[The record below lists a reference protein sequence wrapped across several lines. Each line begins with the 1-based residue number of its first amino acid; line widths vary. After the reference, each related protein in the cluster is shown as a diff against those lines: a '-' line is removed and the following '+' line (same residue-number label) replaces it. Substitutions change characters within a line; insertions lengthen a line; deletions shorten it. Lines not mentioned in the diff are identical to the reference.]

1 MLKRKVLQKI
11 MVTTIALFALLLL
24 YVIPAEVETR
34 DTLKVEETLEYVDQN
49 ATSEIFLID
58 HNDYVAR
65 TMVAVNQD
73 TDIESKVREIISILT
88 IGSSSETKV
97 PNGFKAIIPEGTTIN
112 SLLYENGLLKIN
124 FSKELLDVKK
134 EDEEKLVE
142 SIVYSLTSLEKIK
155 NIIIYVENEPLTKL
169 PQTNITLPATLNRS
183 FGVNKEYEF
192 TSLNDINDVTIYYV
206 NKYNDDYYYVPVTK
220 YMNSSD
226 SKINIIINEL
236 STGPIAD
243 TNLMS
248 FLNSNTKLL
257 AVEELEDTLN
267 LEFNNAI
274 LSDLD
279 KQKIL
284 EEVVYS
290 ICLSVEDNYDVE
302 QVAFYVGEEEIY
314 KSTLKTIE

>member
-1 MLKRKVLQKI
+1 M
-11 MVTTIALFALLLL
+11 
-24 YVIPAEVETR
+24 
-34 DTLKVEETLEYVDQN
+34 
-49 ATSEIFLID
+49 
-58 HNDYVAR
+58 
-65 TMVAVNQD
+65 
-73 TDIESKVREIISILT
+73 
-88 IGSSSETKV
+88 
-97 PNGFKAIIPEGTTIN
+97 
-112 SLLYENGLLKIN
+112 
-124 FSKELLDVKK
+124 
-134 EDEEKLVE
+134 
-142 SIVYSLTSLEKIK
+142 
-155 NIIIYVENEPLTKL
+155 
-169 PQTNITLPATLNRS
+169 
-183 FGVNKEYEF
+183 NKEYEF

-206 NKYNDDYYYVPVTK
+206 NKYNEDYYYVPVTK

>member
-11 MVTTIALFALLLL
+11 MVTTIALFALLLI
-24 YVIPAEVETR
+24 YVIPSRQVNET
-34 DTLKVEETLEYVDQN
+34 LNVEETLEYVDEQ

-65 TMVAVNQD
+65 TLVAVNEENN
-73 TDIESKVREIISILT
+73 IETKVREIISILT
-88 IGSSSETKV
+88 IGSGGENKV
-97 PNGFKAIIPEGTTIN
+97 PNGFKAIIPEGTKII
-112 SLLYENGLLKIN
+112 SLLYQDGLLKIN
-124 FSKELLDVKK
+124 FSKDLLDVKK

-142 SIVYSLTSLEKIK
+142 SIVYSLTSIEEIK
-155 NIIIYVENEPLTKL
+155 NIIIYVEDEPLTKL

-183 FGVNKEYEF
+183 FGVNKKYEF
-192 TSLNDINDVTIYYV
+192 TSLNDITDVTIYYI
-206 NKYNDDYYYVPVTK
+206 NKYNEDYYYVPVTK
-220 YMNSSD
+220 YMNSED

-236 STGPIAD
+236 STGAVAD

-267 LEFNNAI
+267 LEFNNYI
-274 LSDLD
+274 LSDIEN
-279 KQKIL
+279 QKIL

-314 KSTLKTIE
+314 KSVLKTIE

>member
-11 MVTTIALFALLLL
+11 MVTTIALFALLLI
-24 YVIPAEVETR
+24 YVIPSRQVNET
-34 DTLKVEETLEYVDQN
+34 LNVEETLEYVDEQ

-65 TMVAVNQD
+65 TLVAVNEENN
-73 TDIESKVREIISILT
+73 IETKVREIISILT
-88 IGSSSETKV
+88 IGSGGENKV
-97 PNGFKAIIPEGTTIN
+97 PNGFKAIIPEGTKII
-112 SLLYENGLLKIN
+112 SLLYQDGLLKIN
-124 FSKELLDVKK
+124 FSKDLLDVKK
-134 EDEEKLVE
+134 ENEEKLVE
-142 SIVYSLTSLEKIK
+142 SIVYSLTSIEEIK
-155 NIIIYVENEPLTKL
+155 NIIIYVEDEPLTKL

-183 FGVNKEYEF
+183 FGVNKKYEF
-192 TSLNDINDVTIYYV
+192 TSLNDITDVTIYYI
-206 NKYNDDYYYVPVTK
+206 NKYNEDYYYVPVTK
-220 YMNSSD
+220 YMNSED

-236 STGPIAD
+236 STGPVAD

-267 LEFNNAI
+267 LEFNNYI
-274 LSDLD
+274 LSDIEN
-279 KQKIL
+279 QKIL

-314 KSTLKTIE
+314 KSGLKTIE

>member
-11 MVTTIALFALLLL
+11 MVTTIALFALLLI
-24 YVIPAEVETR
+24 YVIPSRQVNET
-34 DTLKVEETLEYVDQN
+34 LNVEETLEYVDEQ

-65 TMVAVNQD
+65 TLVAVNEENN
-73 TDIESKVREIISILT
+73 IETKVREIISILT
-88 IGSSSETKV
+88 IGSGGENKV
-97 PNGFKAIIPEGTTIN
+97 PNGFKAIIPEGTKII
-112 SLLYENGLLKIN
+112 SLLYQDGLLKIN
-124 FSKELLDVKK
+124 FSKDLLDVKK

-142 SIVYSLTSLEKIK
+142 SIVYSLTSIEEIK
-155 NIIIYVENEPLTKL
+155 NIIIYVEDEPLTKL

-183 FGVNKEYEF
+183 FGVNKKYEF
-192 TSLNDINDVTIYYV
+192 TSLNDITDVTIYYI
-206 NKYNDDYYYVPVTK
+206 NKYNKDYYYVPVTK
-220 YMNSSD
+220 YMNSED
-226 SKINIIINEL
+226 SKISIIINEL
-236 STGPIAD
+236 STGPVAD

-267 LEFNNAI
+267 LEFNNYI
-274 LSDLD
+274 LSDIEN
-279 KQKIL
+279 QKIL

-314 KSTLKTIE
+314 KSVLKTIE

>member
-11 MVTTIALFALLLL
+11 MVTTIALFALLLI
-24 YVIPAEVETR
+24 YVIPSRQVNET
-34 DTLKVEETLEYVDQN
+34 LNVEETLEYVDEQ

-65 TMVAVNQD
+65 TLVAVNEENN
-73 TDIESKVREIISILT
+73 IETKVREIISILT
-88 IGSSSETKV
+88 IGSGGENKV
-97 PNGFKAIIPEGTTIN
+97 PNGFKAIIPEGTKII
-112 SLLYENGLLKIN
+112 SLLYQDGLLKIN
-124 FSKELLDVKK
+124 FSKDLLDVKK

-142 SIVYSLTSLEKIK
+142 SIVYSLTSIEEIK
-155 NIIIYVENEPLTKL
+155 NIIIYVEDEPLTKL
-169 PQTNITLPATLNRS
+169 PQTNINLPATLNRS
-183 FGVNKEYEF
+183 FGVNKKYEF
-192 TSLNDINDVTIYYV
+192 TSLNDITDVTIYYI
-206 NKYNDDYYYVPVTK
+206 NKYNEDYYYVPVTK
-220 YMNSSD
+220 YMNSED

-236 STGPIAD
+236 STGPVAD

-267 LEFNNAI
+267 LEFNNYI
-274 LSDLD
+274 LSDIEN
-279 KQKIL
+279 QKIL

-314 KSTLKTIE
+314 KSVLKTIE

>member
-1 MLKRKVLQKI
+1 
-11 MVTTIALFALLLL
+11 
-24 YVIPAEVETR
+24 
-34 DTLKVEETLEYVDQN
+34 
-49 ATSEIFLID
+49 
-58 HNDYVAR
+58 
-65 TMVAVNQD
+65 
-73 TDIESKVREIISILT
+73 
-88 IGSSSETKV
+88 
-97 PNGFKAIIPEGTTIN
+97 
-112 SLLYENGLLKIN
+112 
-124 FSKELLDVKK
+124 
-134 EDEEKLVE
+134 
-142 SIVYSLTSLEKIK
+142 
-155 NIIIYVENEPLTKL
+155 
-169 PQTNITLPATLNRS
+169 
-183 FGVNKEYEF
+183 
-192 TSLNDINDVTIYYV
+192 
-206 NKYNDDYYYVPVTK
+206 
-220 YMNSSD
+220 MNSSD

>member
-11 MVTTIALFALLLL
+11 MVTTIALFALLLI
-24 YVIPAEVETR
+24 YVIPSRQVNET
-34 DTLKVEETLEYVDQN
+34 LNVEETLEYVDEQ

-65 TMVAVNQD
+65 TLVAVNEENN
-73 TDIESKVREIISILT
+73 IETKVREIISILT
-88 IGSSSETKV
+88 IGSGGENKV
-97 PNGFKAIIPEGTTIN
+97 PNGFKAIIPEGTKII
-112 SLLYENGLLKIN
+112 SLLYQDGLLKIN
-124 FSKELLDVKK
+124 FSKDLLDVKK
-134 EDEEKLVE
+134 ENEEKLVE
-142 SIVYSLTSLEKIK
+142 SIVYSLTYIEEIK
-155 NIIIYVENEPLTKL
+155 NIIIYVEDEPLTKL

-183 FGVNKEYEF
+183 FGVNKKYEF
-192 TSLNDINDVTIYYV
+192 TSLNDITDVTIYYI
-206 NKYNDDYYYVPVTK
+206 NKYNEDYYYVPVTK
-220 YMNSSD
+220 YMNSED

-236 STGPIAD
+236 STGPVAD

-267 LEFNNAI
+267 LEFNNYI
-274 LSDLD
+274 LSDIEN
-279 KQKIL
+279 QKIL

-314 KSTLKTIE
+314 KSVLKTIE

>member
-142 SIVYSLTSLEKIK
+142 SIVYSLTSLEEIK

-226 SKINIIINEL
+226 SKINTIINE
-236 STGPIAD
+236 
-243 TNLMS
+243 
-248 FLNSNTKLL
+248 
-257 AVEELEDTLN
+257 
-267 LEFNNAI
+267 
-274 LSDLD
+274 
-279 KQKIL
+279 
-284 EEVVYS
+284 
-290 ICLSVEDNYDVE
+290 
-302 QVAFYVGEEEIY
+302 
-314 KSTLKTIE
+314 

>member
-11 MVTTIALFALLLL
+11 MVTTIALFALLLI
-24 YVIPAEVETR
+24 YIIPSRQVNET
-34 DTLKVEETLEYVDQN
+34 LNVEETLEYVDEQ

-65 TMVAVNQD
+65 TLVAVNEENN
-73 TDIESKVREIISILT
+73 IETKVREIISILT
-88 IGSSSETKV
+88 IGSGGENKV
-97 PNGFKAIIPEGTTIN
+97 PNGFKAIIPEGTKII
-112 SLLYENGLLKIN
+112 SLLYQDGLLKIN
-124 FSKELLDVKK
+124 FSKDLLDVKK
-134 EDEEKLVE
+134 ENEEKLVE
-142 SIVYSLTSLEKIK
+142 SIVYSLTSIEEIK
-155 NIIIYVENEPLTKL
+155 NIIIYVEDEPLTKL

-183 FGVNKEYEF
+183 FGVNKKYEF
-192 TSLNDINDVTIYYV
+192 TSLNDITDVTIYYI
-206 NKYNDDYYYVPVTK
+206 NKYNEDYYYVPVTK
-220 YMNSSD
+220 YMNSED

-236 STGPIAD
+236 STGPVAD

-267 LEFNNAI
+267 LEFNNYI
-274 LSDLD
+274 LSDIEN
-279 KQKIL
+279 QKIL

-314 KSTLKTIE
+314 KSTLKSIE

>member
-11 MVTTIALFALLLL
+11 MVTTIALFALLLI
-24 YVIPAEVETR
+24 YIIPSRQVNET
-34 DTLKVEETLEYVDQN
+34 LNVEETLEYVDEQ

-65 TMVAVNQD
+65 TLVAVNEENN
-73 TDIESKVREIISILT
+73 IETKVREIISILT
-88 IGSSSETKV
+88 IGSGGENKV
-97 PNGFKAIIPEGTTIN
+97 PNGFKAIIPEGTKII
-112 SLLYENGLLKIN
+112 SLLYQDGLLKIN
-124 FSKELLDVKK
+124 FSKDLLDVKK
-134 EDEEKLVE
+134 ENEEKLVE
-142 SIVYSLTSLEKIK
+142 SIVYSLTSIEEIK
-155 NIIIYVENEPLTKL
+155 NIIIYVEDEPLTKL

-183 FGVNKEYEF
+183 FGVNKKYEF
-192 TSLNDINDVTIYYV
+192 TSLNDITDVTIYYI
-206 NKYNDDYYYVPVTK
+206 NKYNEDYYYVPVTK
-220 YMNSSD
+220 YMNSED

-236 STGPIAD
+236 STGPVAD

-267 LEFNNAI
+267 LEFNNYI
-274 LSDLD
+274 LSDIEN
-279 KQKIL
+279 QKIL

-314 KSTLKTIE
+314 KSVLKTIE

>member
-134 EDEEKLVE
+134 EDEE
-142 SIVYSLTSLEKIK
+142 
-155 NIIIYVENEPLTKL
+155 
-169 PQTNITLPATLNRS
+169 
-183 FGVNKEYEF
+183 F
-192 TSLNDINDVTIYYV
+192 
-206 NKYNDDYYYVPVTK
+206 
-220 YMNSSD
+220 
-226 SKINIIINEL
+226 
-236 STGPIAD
+236 
-243 TNLMS
+243 
-248 FLNSNTKLL
+248 
-257 AVEELEDTLN
+257 
-267 LEFNNAI
+267 
-274 LSDLD
+274 
-279 KQKIL
+279 
-284 EEVVYS
+284 
-290 ICLSVEDNYDVE
+290 
-302 QVAFYVGEEEIY
+302 
-314 KSTLKTIE
+314 KSTRKEIRKS

>member
-11 MVTTIALFALLLL
+11 MVTTIALFALLLI
-24 YVIPAEVETR
+24 YVIPSRQVNET
-34 DTLKVEETLEYVDQN
+34 LNVEETLEYVDEQV
-49 ATSEIFLID
+49 TSEIFLID

-65 TMVAVNQD
+65 TLVAVNEENN
-73 TDIESKVREIISILT
+73 IETKVREIISILT
-88 IGSSSETKV
+88 IGSGGENKV
-97 PNGFKAIIPEGTTIN
+97 PNGFKAIIPEGTKII
-112 SLLYENGLLKIN
+112 SLLYQDGLLKIN
-124 FSKELLDVKK
+124 FSKDLLDVKK

-142 SIVYSLTSLEKIK
+142 SIVYSLTSIEEIK
-155 NIIIYVENEPLTKL
+155 NIIIYVEDEPLTKL

-183 FGVNKEYEF
+183 FGVNKKYEF
-192 TSLNDINDVTIYYV
+192 TSLNDITDVTIYYI
-206 NKYNDDYYYVPVTK
+206 NKYNEDYYYVPVTK
-220 YMNSSD
+220 YMNSED

-236 STGPIAD
+236 STGAVAD

-267 LEFNNAI
+267 LEFNNYI
-274 LSDLD
+274 LSDIEN
-279 KQKIL
+279 QKIL

-314 KSTLKTIE
+314 KSVLKTIE

>member
-11 MVTTIALFALLLL
+11 MVTTIALFALLLI
-24 YVIPAEVETR
+24 YVIPSRQVNET
-34 DTLKVEETLEYVDQN
+34 LNVEETLEYVDEQ

-65 TMVAVNQD
+65 TLVAVNEENN
-73 TDIESKVREIISILT
+73 IETKVREIISILT
-88 IGSSSETKV
+88 IGSGGENKV
-97 PNGFKAIIPEGTTIN
+97 PNGFKAIIPEGTKII
-112 SLLYENGLLKIN
+112 SLLYQDGLLKIN
-124 FSKELLDVKK
+124 FSKDLLDVKK

-142 SIVYSLTSLEKIK
+142 SIVYSLTSIEEIK
-155 NIIIYVENEPLTKL
+155 NIIIYVEDEPLTKL

-183 FGVNKEYEF
+183 FGVNKKYEF
-192 TSLNDINDVTIYYV
+192 TSLNDITDVTIYYI
-206 NKYNDDYYYVPVTK
+206 NKYNEDYYYVPVTK
-220 YMNSSD
+220 YMNSED

-236 STGPIAD
+236 STGPVAD

-267 LEFNNAI
+267 LEFNNYI
-274 LSDLD
+274 LSDIEN
-279 KQKIL
+279 QKIL

-314 KSTLKTIE
+314 KSVLKTIE

>member
-11 MVTTIALFALLLL
+11 MVTTIALFALLLI
-24 YVIPAEVETR
+24 YVIPSRQVNET
-34 DTLKVEETLEYVDQN
+34 LNVEETLEYVDEQ

-65 TMVAVNQD
+65 TLVAVNEENN
-73 TDIESKVREIISILT
+73 IETKVREIISILT
-88 IGSSSETKV
+88 IGSGGENKV
-97 PNGFKAIIPEGTTIN
+97 PNGFKAIIPEGTKII
-112 SLLYENGLLKIN
+112 SLLYQDGLLKIN
-124 FSKELLDVKK
+124 FSKDLLDVKK
-134 EDEEKLVE
+134 ENEEKLVE
-142 SIVYSLTSLEKIK
+142 SIVYSLTSIEEIK
-155 NIIIYVENEPLTKL
+155 NIIIYVEDEPLTKL

-183 FGVNKEYEF
+183 FGVNKKYEF
-192 TSLNDINDVTIYYV
+192 TSLNDITDVTIYYI
-206 NKYNDDYYYVPVTK
+206 NKYNEDYYYVPVTK
-220 YMNSSD
+220 YMNSED

-236 STGPIAD
+236 STGPVAD

-267 LEFNNAI
+267 LEFNNYI
-274 LSDLD
+274 LSDIEN
-279 KQKIL
+279 QKIL

-314 KSTLKTIE
+314 KSVLKTIE

>member
-11 MVTTIALFALLLL
+11 MVTTIALFALLLI
-24 YVIPAEVETR
+24 YVIPSRQVNET
-34 DTLKVEETLEYVDQN
+34 LNVEETLEYVDEQ

-65 TMVAVNQD
+65 TLVAVNEENN
-73 TDIESKVREIISILT
+73 IETKVREIISILT
-88 IGSSSETKV
+88 IGSGGENKV
-97 PNGFKAIIPEGTTIN
+97 PNGFKSIIPEGTKII
-112 SLLYENGLLKIN
+112 SLLYQDGLLKIN
-124 FSKELLDVKK
+124 FSKDLLDVKK
-134 EDEEKLVE
+134 ENEEKLVE
-142 SIVYSLTSLEKIK
+142 SIVYSLTSIEEIK
-155 NIIIYVENEPLTKL
+155 NIIIYVEDEPLTKL

-183 FGVNKEYEF
+183 FGVNKKYEF
-192 TSLNDINDVTIYYV
+192 TSLNDITDVTIYYI
-206 NKYNDDYYYVPVTK
+206 NKYNEDYYYVPVTK
-220 YMNSSD
+220 YMNSED

-236 STGPIAD
+236 STGPVAD

-267 LEFNNAI
+267 LEFNNYI
-274 LSDLD
+274 LSDIEN
-279 KQKIL
+279 QKIL

-314 KSTLKTIE
+314 KSVLKTIE

>member
-1 MLKRKVLQKI
+1 MLKIIVLHKI
-11 MVTTIALFALLLL
+11 MVTTIALFALLLI
-24 YVIPAEVETR
+24 YVIPSRQVNET
-34 DTLKVEETLEYVDQN
+34 LNVEETLEYVDEQ

-65 TMVAVNQD
+65 TLVAVNEENN
-73 TDIESKVREIISILT
+73 IETKVREIISILT
-88 IGSSSETKV
+88 IGSGGENKV
-97 PNGFKAIIPEGTTIN
+97 PNGFKAIIPEGTKII
-112 SLLYENGLLKIN
+112 SLLYQDGLLKIN
-124 FSKELLDVKK
+124 FSKDLLDVKK

-142 SIVYSLTSLEKIK
+142 SIVYSLTSIEEIK
-155 NIIIYVENEPLTKL
+155 NIIIYVEDEPLTKL

-183 FGVNKEYEF
+183 FGVNKKYEF
-192 TSLNDINDVTIYYV
+192 TSLNDITDVTIYYI
-206 NKYNDDYYYVPVTK
+206 NKYNEDYYYVPVTK
-220 YMNSSD
+220 YMNSED

-236 STGPIAD
+236 STGPVAD

-267 LEFNNAI
+267 LEFNNYI
-274 LSDLD
+274 LSDIEN
-279 KQKIL
+279 QKIL

-314 KSTLKTIE
+314 KSVLKTIE

>member
-11 MVTTIALFALLLL
+11 MVTTIALFALLLI
-24 YVIPAEVETR
+24 YVIPSRQVNET
-34 DTLKVEETLEYVDQN
+34 LNVEETLEYVDEQ
-49 ATSEIFLID
+49 APSEIFLID

-65 TMVAVNQD
+65 TLVAVNEENN
-73 TDIESKVREIISILT
+73 IETKVREIISILT
-88 IGSSSETKV
+88 IGSGGENKV
-97 PNGFKAIIPEGTTIN
+97 PNGFKAIIPEGTKII
-112 SLLYENGLLKIN
+112 SLLYQDGLLKIN
-124 FSKELLDVKK
+124 FSKDLLDVKK

-142 SIVYSLTSLEKIK
+142 SIVYSLTSIEEIK
-155 NIIIYVENEPLTKL
+155 NIIIYVEDEPLTKL

-183 FGVNKEYEF
+183 FGVNKKYEF
-192 TSLNDINDVTIYYV
+192 TSLNDITDVTIYYI
-206 NKYNDDYYYVPVTK
+206 NKYNKDYYYVPVTK
-220 YMNSSD
+220 YMNSED
-226 SKINIIINEL
+226 SKISIIINEL
-236 STGPIAD
+236 STGPVAD

-267 LEFNNAI
+267 LEFNNYI
-274 LSDLD
+274 LSDIEN
-279 KQKIL
+279 QKIL

-314 KSTLKTIE
+314 KSVLKTIE

>member
-11 MVTTIALFALLLL
+11 MVTTIALFALLLI
-24 YVIPAEVETR
+24 YVIPSRQVNEI
-34 DTLKVEETLEYVDQN
+34 LNVEETLEYVDEQV
-49 ATSEIFLID
+49 TSEIFLID

-65 TMVAVNQD
+65 TLVAVNEENN
-73 TDIESKVREIISILT
+73 IETKVREIISILT
-88 IGSSSETKV
+88 IGSGGENKV
-97 PNGFKAIIPEGTTIN
+97 PNGFKAIIPEGTKII
-112 SLLYENGLLKIN
+112 SLLYQDGLLKIN
-124 FSKELLDVKK
+124 FSKDLLDVKK

-142 SIVYSLTSLEKIK
+142 SIVYSLTSIEEIK
-155 NIIIYVENEPLTKL
+155 NIIIYVEDEPLTKL
-169 PQTNITLPATLNRS
+169 PQTNITLPAALNRS
-183 FGVNKEYEF
+183 FGVNKKYEF
-192 TSLNDINDVTIYYV
+192 TSLNDITDVTIYYI
-206 NKYNDDYYYVPVTK
+206 NKYNEDYYYVPVTK
-220 YMNSSD
+220 YMNSED

-236 STGPIAD
+236 STGPVAD

-267 LEFNNAI
+267 LEFNNYI
-274 LSDLD
+274 LSDIEN
-279 KQKIL
+279 QKIL

-314 KSTLKTIE
+314 KSVLKTIE

>member
-11 MVTTIALFALLLL
+11 MVTTIALFALLLI
-24 YVIPAEVETR
+24 YVIPSRQVNET
-34 DTLKVEETLEYVDQN
+34 LNVEETLEYVDEQV
-49 ATSEIFLID
+49 TSEIFLID

-65 TMVAVNQD
+65 TLVAVNEENN
-73 TDIESKVREIISILT
+73 IETKVREIISILT
-88 IGSSSETKV
+88 IGSGGENKV
-97 PNGFKAIIPEGTTIN
+97 PNGFKAIIPEGTKII
-112 SLLYENGLLKIN
+112 SLLYQDGLLKIN
-124 FSKELLDVKK
+124 FSKDLLDVKK

-142 SIVYSLTSLEKIK
+142 SIVYSLTSIEEIK
-155 NIIIYVENEPLTKL
+155 NIIIYVEDEPLTKL

-183 FGVNKEYEF
+183 FGVNKKYEF
-192 TSLNDINDVTIYYV
+192 TSLNDITDVTIYYI
-206 NKYNDDYYYVPVTK
+206 NKYNEDYYYVPVTK
-220 YMNSSD
+220 YMNSED

-236 STGPIAD
+236 STGPVAD

-267 LEFNNAI
+267 LEFNNYI
-274 LSDLD
+274 LSDIEN
-279 KQKIL
+279 QKIL

-314 KSTLKTIE
+314 KSVLKTIE

>member
-11 MVTTIALFALLLL
+11 MVTTIALFALLLI
-24 YVIPAEVETR
+24 YVIPSRQVNET
-34 DTLKVEETLEYVDQN
+34 LNVEETLEYVDEQ

-65 TMVAVNQD
+65 TLVAVNEENN
-73 TDIESKVREIISILT
+73 IETKVREIISILT
-88 IGSSSETKV
+88 IGSGGENKV
-97 PNGFKAIIPEGTTIN
+97 PNGFKAMIPEGTKII
-112 SLLYENGLLKIN
+112 SLLYQDGLLKIN
-124 FSKELLDVKK
+124 FSKDLLDVKK

-142 SIVYSLTSLEKIK
+142 SIVYSLTSIEEIK
-155 NIIIYVENEPLTKL
+155 NIIIYVEDEPLTKL

-183 FGVNKEYEF
+183 FGVNKKYEF
-192 TSLNDINDVTIYYV
+192 TSLNDITDVTIYYI
-206 NKYNDDYYYVPVTK
+206 NKYNEDYYYVPVTK
-220 YMNSSD
+220 YMNSED

-236 STGPIAD
+236 STGPVAD

-267 LEFNNAI
+267 LEFNNYI
-274 LSDLD
+274 LSDIEN
-279 KQKIL
+279 QKIL

-314 KSTLKTIE
+314 KSVLKTIE

>member
-11 MVTTIALFALLLL
+11 MVTTIALFALLLI
-24 YVIPAEVETR
+24 YVIPSRQVNET
-34 DTLKVEETLEYVDQN
+34 LNVEETLEYVDEQ

-58 HNDYVAR
+58 HNNYVAR
-65 TMVAVNQD
+65 TLVAVNEENN
-73 TDIESKVREIISILT
+73 IETKVREIISILT
-88 IGSSSETKV
+88 IGSGGENKV
-97 PNGFKAIIPEGTTIN
+97 PNGFKAIIPEGTKII
-112 SLLYENGLLKIN
+112 SLLYQDGLLKIN
-124 FSKELLDVKK
+124 FSKDLLDVKK

-142 SIVYSLTSLEKIK
+142 SIVYSLTSIEEIK
-155 NIIIYVENEPLTKL
+155 NIIIYVEDEPLTKL

-183 FGVNKEYEF
+183 FGVNKKYEF
-192 TSLNDINDVTIYYV
+192 TSLNDITDVTIYYI
-206 NKYNDDYYYVPVTK
+206 NKYNEDYYYVPVTK
-220 YMNSSD
+220 YMNSED

-236 STGPIAD
+236 STGPVAD

-267 LEFNNAI
+267 LEFNNYI
-274 LSDLD
+274 LSDIEN
-279 KQKIL
+279 QKIL

-314 KSTLKTIE
+314 KSVLKTIE

>member
-11 MVTTIALFALLLL
+11 MVTTIALFALLLI
-24 YVIPAEVETR
+24 YVIPSRQVNET
-34 DTLKVEETLEYVDQN
+34 LNVEETLEYVDEQ

-65 TMVAVNQD
+65 TLVAVNEENN
-73 TDIESKVREIISILT
+73 IETKVREIISILT
-88 IGSSSETKV
+88 IGSGGENKV
-97 PNGFKAIIPEGTTIN
+97 PNGFKAIIPEGTKII
-112 SLLYENGLLKIN
+112 SLLYQDGLLKIN
-124 FSKELLDVKK
+124 FSKDLLDVKK

-142 SIVYSLTSLEKIK
+142 SIVYSLTSIEEIK
-155 NIIIYVENEPLTKL
+155 NIIIYVEDEPLTKL
-169 PQTNITLPATLNRS
+169 PQTNITLPAALNRS
-183 FGVNKEYEF
+183 FGVNKKYEF
-192 TSLNDINDVTIYYV
+192 TSLNDITDVTIYYI
-206 NKYNDDYYYVPVTK
+206 NKYNEDYYYVPVTK
-220 YMNSSD
+220 YMNSED

-236 STGPIAD
+236 STGPVAD

-267 LEFNNAI
+267 LEFNNYI
-274 LSDLD
+274 LSDIEN
-279 KQKIL
+279 QKIL

-314 KSTLKTIE
+314 KSVLKTIE